1 MNSNIFTL
9 NWKNLIGAI
18 VSAALV
24 AVITY
29 IIDNPNS
36 IALLTNHPILST
48 GVLAG
53 AASLLKAL
61 LTDSSGNLAGVLP
74 VK

>member
-1 MNSNIFTL
+1 MNSNLFTL
-9 NWKNLIGAI
+9 NWKNVIGAI

-29 IIDNPNS
+29 VIDNPNS
-36 IALLTNHPILST
+36 IALLTSHPILST

-61 LTDSSGNLAGVLP
+61 LTDSSGQFVGALP